1 MIQALHSLYQQHTDN
16 GGHGIGRCGG
26 KGKHR
31 GQHHNGN
38 NEHCCHGERG
48 HHQER
53 HGECCQQGEQS
64 HEHNGHADHGCCH
77 GENIIAAGEGAK
89 ASLSAFDY
97 LIRTTAK

>member
-1 MIQALHSLYQQHTDN
+1 MVVMASDVVVV
-16 GGHGIGRCGG
+16 

-53 HGECCQQGEQS
+53 HGECCQQGEQKVMS
-64 HEHNGHADHGCCH
+64 
-77 GENIIAAGEGAK
+77 IMVMPIMAAVTVKTA
-89 ASLSAFDY
+89 
-97 LIRTTAK
+97 RTW